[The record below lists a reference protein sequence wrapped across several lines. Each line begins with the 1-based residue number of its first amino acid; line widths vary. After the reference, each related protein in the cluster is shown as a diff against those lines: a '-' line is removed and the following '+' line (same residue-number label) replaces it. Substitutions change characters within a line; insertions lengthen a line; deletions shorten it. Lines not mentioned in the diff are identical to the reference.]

1 MIQEGAK
8 VKEKV
13 CETKTLP
20 IAKKNKNQ
28 QKKKKKHLELSK
40 IKINRKE
47 GRRKNN

>member
-8 VKEKV
+8 VKEMKL
-13 CETKTLP
+13 KP
-20 IAKKNKNQ
+20 NQIAKKNKNQ
-28 QKKKKKHLELSK
+28 QKKKKHLELSK

>member
-1 MIQEGAK
+1 MIQEGKK
-8 VKEKV
+8 VKEKD
-13 CETKTLP
+13 CKTKIEQQ

-28 QKKKKKHLELSK
+28 QKKKKVLK